1 MNIRRMNIHEISANI
16 DRKLA
21 QLDSKI
27 TKIREQ
33 QAKGET
39 EPDQLAKDLA
49 ALENIKHKLQK
60 SRDIMWQAHHL
71 QRDGNQRVLQQK
83 RWLGIG
89 LMVFSGLGLLVILAI
104 VLLR

>member
-1 MNIRRMNIHEISANI
+1 MNIQEISANI
-16 DRKLA
+16 DHKLA

-27 TKIREQ
+27 KKIHEQ
-33 QAKGET
+33 QAKGEA
-39 EPDQLAKDLA
+39 EPNQLAKDLA

-60 SRDIMWQAHHL
+60 SKGIMWQAHHL
-71 QRDGNQRVLQQK
+71 QRDDNQRELRRK